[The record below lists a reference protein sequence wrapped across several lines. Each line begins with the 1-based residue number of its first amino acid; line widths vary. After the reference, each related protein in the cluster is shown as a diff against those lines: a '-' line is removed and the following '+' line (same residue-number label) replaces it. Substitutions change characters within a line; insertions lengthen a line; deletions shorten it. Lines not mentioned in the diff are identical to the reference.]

1 MLMGHQSTTYST
13 GTPAQPG
20 ANGAAY
26 DRKAQRG
33 EVALGSTLAGAEHQA
48 ETALLPRMLI
58 GGVSG
63 LAATGPMTVTML
75 ALQQMLPRTD
85 QYPLPPRRIVDRLAG
100 WLGIRHD
107 ANKTELNALTGL
119 AHFGYGAAAGALYG
133 PIGLALPLP
142 GVVSGIT
149 YGLLVWTGS
158 YLGVLPAL
166 GLLSPATRHP
176 APRNALMIAAHVV
189 W

>member
-1 MLMGHQSTTYST
+1 MGHQSTTYST

-75 ALQQMLPRTD
+75 LVNTISSAERHFTGEIPE
-85 QYPLPPRRIVDRLAG
+85 
-100 WLGIRHD
+100 LG
-107 ANKTELNALTGL
+107 
-119 AHFGYGAAAGALYG
+119 
-133 PIGLALPLP
+133 
-142 GVVSGIT
+142 
-149 YGLLVWTGS
+149 
-158 YLGVLPAL
+158 
-166 GLLSPATRHP
+166 
-176 APRNALMIAAHVV
+176 
-189 W
+189 